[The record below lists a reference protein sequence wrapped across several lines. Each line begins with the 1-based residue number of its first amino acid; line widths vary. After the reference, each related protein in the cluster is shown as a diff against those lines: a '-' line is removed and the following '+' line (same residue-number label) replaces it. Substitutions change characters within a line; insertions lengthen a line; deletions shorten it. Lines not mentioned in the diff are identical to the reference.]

1 MECIVKSRTRCKE
14 LTSKN
19 AIKINI
25 MPKTKL
31 RILTPKKNQPT
42 HPTILQFPV
51 SPMPSTQPHPTT
63 PHPIIKTITVRNP
76 STKIKP

>member
-1 MECIVKSRTRCKE
+1 MECIVKGRTRCKE

-31 RILTPKKNQPT
+31 RILTPKKNQRT
-42 HPTILQFPV
+42 HPTILQSPV
-51 SPMPSTQPHPTT
+51 SPMPSTQPNQTT
-63 PHPIIKTITVRNP
+63 SHPIIETITVRNP
-76 STKIKP
+76 SAAIKP